1 MASKSVSY
9 LGRQLTSYQVQ
20 NGSFNTAV
28 RKLTNIAA
36 TDLKPFSDVPSL
48 SKIPYVGSMHHYV
61 PALGGY
67 DIAKVHEFAEKNY
80 YKLGPIYKEDLR
92 ALNAPGD
99 FAFWLSDA
107 DDIEKV
113 YRSGGKFPIRG
124 GFDSLAVY
132 RKTRPDVYKALGLL
146 ILNGKDWH
154 TFRSK
159 IQPVLLQPRVISN
172 YSNSISSIADEM
184 INVIRQSRDEKT
196 LEIADLGPELYRYT
210 LESIAF
216 IALDKRLNCLSD
228 YGTTQRN
235 IVASVKELFHLEAT
249 LNESFLWRIIGRPYG
264 KNWKRFMQINDEFTS
279 MVFEFVQEKIK
290 QLASEPVKNPEDD
303 VSVLELFLSR
313 PDCTPEDAVTMTMD
327 MFYAGIDTTAH
338 LILFT
343 LHHLANH
350 SDFQERVY
358 QEIMDLSNGTGHLD
372 SEQLSNLTFLKAC
385 IKETSRL
392 TPVVPILMR
401 ISQEP
406 IALSGYAIPARSFL
420 ILNHYTV
427 HHRPDYFT
435 DPLSFKPDRWARKSR
450 EEIKAHLF
458 AVLPFGHGPRMCI
471 GRRIAE
477 LETLSLLSKIIYN
490 FKVTAKHTEL
500 PLSLKIISYPDNKM
514 TFTFNER
521 QR

>member
-1 MASKSVSY
+1 MVLKSVSY
-9 LGRQLTSYQVQ
+9 LGRQLYSYPLR
-20 NGSFNTAV
+20 NGGFNIAV
-28 RKLTNIAA
+28 RKLASIAVS
-36 TDLKPFSDVPSL
+36 DLKSVSDVPSS
-48 SKIPYVGSMHHYV
+48 SKIPYIGALIQHI
-61 PALGGY
+61 PALGGF
-67 DIAKVHEFAEKNY
+67 DLAKMHESAEKNY

-92 ALNAPGD
+92 ALNDPVD

-113 YRSGGKFPIRG
+113 YRSDGRFPVRG
-124 GFDSLAVY
+124 GFDSLGIY
-132 RKTRPDVYKALGLL
+132 RKIRPDVYKALGLL

-235 IVASVKELFHLEAT
+235 IVASVSELFHLEAT
-249 LNESFLWRIIGRPYG
+249 LNESFLWRFINRPFG
-264 KNWKRFMQINDEFTS
+264 KKWKRFIQINDEFTT
-279 MVFEFVQEKIK
+279 MVFEFVQDKIK
-290 QLASEPVKNPEDD
+290 QLASEPAKNAEDD

-338 LILFT
+338 LILYT

-350 SDFQERVY
+350 SNFQERVY
-358 QEIMDLSNGTGHLD
+358 REIMDLSNGNGNLD
-372 SEQLSNLTFLKAC
+372 SDQLSNLTFLKAC

-392 TPVVPILMR
+392 TPVVPISSR
-401 ISQEP
+401 INREP
-406 IALSGYAIPARSFL
+406 IALSGYSIPAHNYL

-427 HHRPDYFT
+427 GHRPDYFS
-435 DPLSFKPDRWARKSR
+435 DPLSFKPDRWARESR
-450 EEIKAHLF
+450 EEIKAHPF

-500 PLSLKIISYPDNKM
+500 PLSFKIISYPDNKM

-521 QR
+521 QK